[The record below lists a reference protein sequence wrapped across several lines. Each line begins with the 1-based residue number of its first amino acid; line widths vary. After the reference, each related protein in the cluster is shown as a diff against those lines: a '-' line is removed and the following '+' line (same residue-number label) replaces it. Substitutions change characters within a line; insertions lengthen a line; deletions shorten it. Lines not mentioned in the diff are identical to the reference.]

1 MSVTPNHTTEK
12 TQTAPKAAC
21 GSQSQRPSFTSAF
34 RNNLQNQV
42 LLQNRTHILGREDSL
57 KTRLLGVASDPS
69 YQRCGRWLSL
79 DIVTLC
85 TCL

>member
-1 MSVTPNHTTEK
+1 VSDSKPHDGEE
-12 TQTAPKAAC
+12 ADGPK
-21 GSQSQRPSFTSAF
+21 SRLLWSESTSAF
-34 RNNLQNQV
+34 YVRFYNNSKNQV
-42 LLQNRTHILGREDSL
+42 LLRNRTHILGREDSL
-57 KTRLLGVASDPS
+57 KTRLLGVASDLS